1 MAAPLLF
8 GQVNTPGANWVRQT
22 RPCWISGR
30 EPRKDG
36 PLLDQSQAALTAL
49 LSSLQ
54 ALDYRFVAPTPATHA
69 RVVARPAKVQ
79 ARDVRDVFG
88 WSLPFSPELLP
99 SALLAA
105 LREGDGVEEEGDL
118 LKSRYRVSSLDGRLF
133 LHSAYP
139 TSDENSV
146 FLGPDSYR
154 FVDFIR
160 AELDRRAEVTRLVD
174 VGAGAGVGGLVAAGL
189 LPGAHVTLLDANPAA
204 LRLAAVNARHAG
216 IEAELV
222 EGCGIEDVPESPD
235 LVLANPPYMM
245 DEEGRTY
252 RDGGDLH
259 GARISLDWT
268 LSAARRL
275 APGGRV
281 LLYTGVAMVAGRDE
295 LREALERELP
305 GLGCTVRYREID
317 PDVFGE
323 ELDKAPY
330 RDVER
335 IAAIGAVVEKSR

>member
-1 MAAPLLF
+1 
-8 GQVNTPGANWVRQT
+8 
-22 RPCWISGR
+22 
-30 EPRKDG
+30 
-36 PLLDQSQAALTAL
+36 
-49 LSSLQ
+49 LQ
-54 ALDYRFVAPTPATHA
+54 ALNYRFVAPTPATHA
-69 RVVARPAKVQ
+69 RVIARPAQAQ
-79 ARDVRDVFG
+79 ARDLRDVFG
-88 WSLPFSPELLP
+88 WSLPFAPDLLP
-99 SALLAA
+99 STMLAA
-105 LREGDGVEEEGDL
+105 LRQAGGVEPAGQL
-118 LKSRYRVSSLDGRLF
+118 LKSRFRVSSLDGRLF

-160 AELDRRAEVTRLVD
+160 AEIDRRAEVTRLVD
-174 VGAGAGVGGLVAAGL
+174 VGAGAGVGGLIAAAL
-189 LPGAHVTLLDANPAA
+189 LTGARVTLLDANPAA
-204 LRLAAVNARHAG
+204 LRLAAVNAHHVG

-281 LLYTGVAMVAGRDE
+281 LLYTGVAMVGGRDE
-295 LREALERELP
+295 LREALENALP
-305 GLGCTVRYREID
+305 ALGCTLRYREID

-330 RDVER
+330 REVER
-335 IAAIGAVVEKSR
+335 IAAVGAVVEKPR